1 MTNRIEIIGLGA
13 GDLVQLPLG
22 IYRKLTQANQ
32 TVFVRTLDHPV
43 IALLREEGVEF
54 VSYDHFYE
62 EERGFQHVYE
72 RIADDLLAKAEAGPV
87 LYAVPGHPML
97 AEMTVQLLLDQ
108 EQAEVEIL
116 GGQSY
121 LDDLFTAL
129 RIDPIEGFQFVDA
142 TSFSRDQLN
151 FRNHLV
157 FCQVYDQMSA
167 SEVKLVLLEELPPEY
182 EVILIEAAGTSA
194 EKKQAVALEDIDRMP
209 GISNLTSL
217 YVPPVPEELLS
228 HTFSRFRE
236 VIRILRSPEGC
247 PWDREQTHESLRR
260 YLIEEVY
267 ELIDAIDDEDDAGII
282 EELGDLLL
290 QIMMHCQIGEDDGF
304 FTVDEVIRGVTE
316 KMIHRHPHVF
326 GDVEVESTEDVNRNW
341 EALKRQE
348 KQERTSILDGIPR
361 SLPAL
366 MRSFKLQKKGR
377 KAGFEWE
384 HVEEIWDKFKEEIEE
399 FNQAAASGSQE
410 EMEAELGDVFFVL
423 VNIAIQYGINPEFAL
438 TRTNEKFI
446 SRFRYIEEQ
455 LKEQGKEL
463 EEASLAEMD
472 AFWNEAKKRERL

>member
-13 GDLVQLPLG
+13 GDLEQLPLG

-182 EVILIEAAGTSA
+182 EVMLIEAAGTSA

-267 ELIDAIDDEDDAGII
+267 ELIDAIDDEEDAGII

-410 EMEAELGDVFFVL
+410 EMEAELGDVFFIL

-446 SRFRYIEEQ
+446 SRFQYIEEQ
-455 LKEQGKEL
+455 LKKQGKEL